1 MDIVKIVGIG
11 IIATTL
17 SVILKQQKSE
27 FAVQISI
34 VTGLIIF
41 SFILSQLE
49 YVIDTLHSLAKR
61 VELDSLYF
69 STVLKV
75 VGISY
80 IGEFGAQISRD
91 AGEGAIASKIELG
104 AKVIIMTMS
113 VPILMS
119 LLDLIIKIIP

>member
-49 YVIDTLHSLAKR
+49 YVIDTLDSLAKR